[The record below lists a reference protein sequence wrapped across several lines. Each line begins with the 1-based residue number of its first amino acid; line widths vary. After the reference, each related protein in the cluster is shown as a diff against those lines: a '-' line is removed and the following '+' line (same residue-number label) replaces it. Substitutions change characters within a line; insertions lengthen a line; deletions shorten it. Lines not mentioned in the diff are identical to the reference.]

1 MFMPKYPWP
10 MIDYKHPVAFVASI
24 MGGGWLMP
32 SSNHIVGVP
41 LKMKAMSWRI
51 FGGKKKSFPMDNFLI
66 QNIQPYNLHL
76 QVGRRFFCVI
86 DEVNYVE

>member
-24 MGGGWLMP
+24 MGGGWCQ

-41 LKMKAMSWRI
+41 LKMKVMSWRI
-51 FGGKKKSFPMDNFLI
+51 WRKEKKSFPMDNFLI
-66 QNIQPYNLHL
+66 QNIQPYHLYL
-76 QVGRRFFCVI
+76 QVGRRFFV
-86 DEVNYVE
+86 